1 MHYAVEILK
10 NKRRELQQQMS
21 HARRCGMTIRHP
33 EYESMQ
39 GKVNSIN
46 NAIRLIQLDGL
57 IYNKYGNAKATAR
70 TR

>member
-1 MHYAVEILK
+1 MHYAIEILRK
-10 NKRRELQQQMS
+10 KRYELQHQMS
-21 HARRCGMTIRHP
+21 YARRCGMEFYHP

-39 GKVNSIN
+39 DKVNSVN